1 MHLDWQNL
9 AVLLAVLS
17 AGVYL
22 GRAAWQSLAR
32 RKTAACGG
40 CGNCSQASVPTQIVG
55 TDALSQSAQTLGKP
69 ASAPTNASV

>member
-17 AGVYL
+17 AGGYL
-22 GRAAWQSLAR
+22 ARAAWQSVAR
-32 RKTAACGG
+32 RKAAACGG
-40 CGNCSQASVPTQIVG
+40 CGNCSQASAPTQIVG
-55 TDALSQSAQTLGKP
+55 TDALSQSAQAIAKQ